1 MPNALITFGS
11 SKNSLG
17 QRGTA
22 APALTWLLP
31 LCKGRHDNLGIR
43 ISFLWLRIFLG
54 LEKGR
59 EGEGLVL
66 EGLSFNLLAM
76 ACIQ

>member
-1 MPNALITFGS
+1 MPNALTFGS

-22 APALTWLLP
+22 ASALTWLRP
-31 LCKGRHDNLGIR
+31 WCKGRHDNLGIR
-43 ISFLWLRIFLG
+43 ISFMWLRIFLG

-59 EGEGLVL
+59 EGKGLVL
-66 EGLSFNLLAM
+66 EGLSFR
-76 ACIQ
+76 